1 MTRRRLL
8 TIAAVVCPIAFSMG
22 FPTVVRAQ
30 DSTPGVIA
38 IIVNPSNPVDNLT
51 RSELRRIFMMETQ
64 NWPHARKITVVL
76 EEKGQPLRA
85 DVIRL
90 ICGISEAEYDR
101 HILLQTF
108 RGSIGWG
115 PRAIRTVDAIMRFV
129 FNAPGA
135 IGYAPAAQANGTTK
149 VLRIDGLRP
158 IDPQY
163 ALRLPPPPAPGR
175 RPGP

>member
-1 MTRRRLL
+1 MTRPCLL
-8 TIAAVVCPIAFSMG
+8 TLALWLSPVAVSMG
-22 FPTVVRAQ
+22 WPAVVRAQ
-30 DSTPGVIA
+30 DTTSGVIA
-38 IIVNPSNPVDNLT
+38 IIANPSNPVDNLT

-85 DVIRL
+85 QVIRM
-90 ICGISEAEYDR
+90 ICGISETEYDR

-115 PRAIRTVDAIMRFV
+115 PRAIRTVDAMLRFV

-135 IGYAPAAQANGTTK
+135 IGYAPASQANATTK

-158 IDPQY
+158 TDPDY
-163 ALRLPPPPAPGR
+163 ALRLPPAPSR
-175 RPGP
+175 PPGP